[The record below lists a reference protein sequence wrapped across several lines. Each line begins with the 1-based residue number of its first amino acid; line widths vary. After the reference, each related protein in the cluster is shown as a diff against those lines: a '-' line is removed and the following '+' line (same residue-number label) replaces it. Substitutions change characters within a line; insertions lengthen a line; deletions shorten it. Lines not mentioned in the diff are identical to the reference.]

1 MRPNCSSHDSSER
14 PCFQN
19 LLLESCYYL
28 FVSLI
33 WFSMIIL
40 LHFRAFEPTPPSV
53 SRMAPESFFSLRS
66 SSLLLSS
73 LLRFRGLPVS
83 RLSAHASQVTLPN
96 SAYTLY
102 TLSVL
107 CLSSLLPHFR
117 DFAACIR
124 SHRSMRSILRFQ
136 FPDNWLPAL
145 PAGSSVLK
153 SLSRIPLIR
162 CISSQSFAFSS
173 LSPRRSRSFGGLKW
187 SRTTDLMLI
196 RHAL

>member
-1 MRPNCSSHDSSER
+1 
-14 PCFQN
+14 
-19 LLLESCYYL
+19 
-28 FVSLI
+28 
-33 WFSMIIL
+33 MIIL

-53 SRMAPESFFSLRS
+53 SRMAPESFFPLRS

-83 RLSAHASQVTLPN
+83 RLSAHASQVSLPN

-107 CLSSLLPHFR
+107 CLSSLLPRFR

-145 PAGSSVLK
+145 PAG
-153 SLSRIPLIR
+153 
-162 CISSQSFAFSS
+162 
-173 LSPRRSRSFGGLKW
+173 GLKW

>member
-53 SRMAPESFFSLRS
+53 SRMAPESFFPCVLLLCFCLLSCASVACRSPGFRLMRLKSLSRIPLIRCISSRS
-66 SSLLLSS
+66 FAFSSLSP
-73 LLRFRGLPVS
+73 R
-83 RLSAHASQVTLPN
+83 
-96 SAYTLY
+96 
-102 TLSVL
+102 
-107 CLSSLLPHFR
+107 FR
-117 DFAACIR
+117 DFAARIR